1 VPTIAFPRGHGVK
14 ERAFAH
20 PTSLNTSLVPSA
32 IIATTVATGTR
43 AANTGQAS
51 IRARVSVILV
61 DFTVGSKARSTGGLD
76 RIFSPDA
83 GAYVFLDVYD
93 DVPLYGQ
100 QTGEDRAALP
110 YACTI
115 K

>member
-1 VPTIAFPRGHGVK
+1 VPTIAVPRGHGAK

-20 PTSLNTSLVPSA
+20 PTSLNYL
-32 IIATTVATGTR
+32 TR
-43 AANTGQAS
+43 AVGDHRHNSGDRNARREYRAGLHP
-51 IRARVSVILV
+51 ARVSVILV
-61 DFTVGSKARSTGGLD
+61 DFTVDSKARSSGGLD

-83 GAYVFLDVYD
+83 GASVFLDVYD
-93 DVPLYGQ
+93 YVPLYGQ

>member
-1 VPTIAFPRGHGVK
+1 VPTIDARRGHGAK

-51 IRARVSVILV
+51 IRRGSAFFLWISPSAPKPGALV
-61 DFTVGSKARSTGGLD
+61 DSTVS
-76 RIFSPDA
+76 FSPDA
-83 GAYVFLDVYD
+83 GVLDVYD
-93 DVPLYGQ
+93 DVPLYRQ
-100 QTGEDRAALP
+100 QTGEDRAAFP
-110 YACTI
+110 HACTI